1 MKKKIYDVPV
11 SHGGKKKTS
20 FIIHRAQTTLSHF
33 YQPEYVIHG
42 HSQPRSMQDVCRHGP
57 SLMT

>member
-1 MKKKIYDVPV
+1 MSVPV

-33 YQPEYVIHG
+33 YQREYVIHG
-42 HSQPRSMQDVCRHGP
+42 HSQPSSMKDVCPHGP
-57 SLMT
+57 SLMA